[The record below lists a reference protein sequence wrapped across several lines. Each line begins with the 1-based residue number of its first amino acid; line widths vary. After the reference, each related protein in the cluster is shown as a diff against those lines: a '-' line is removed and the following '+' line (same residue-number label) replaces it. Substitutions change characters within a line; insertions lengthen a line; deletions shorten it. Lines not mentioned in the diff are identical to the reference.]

1 MINNLFHAIIDIE
14 RVSDHAEN
22 MSDLAKY
29 KIENGITF
37 SQHAMEELKAL
48 YEKVVVS
55 FSEAVK
61 AREKLSRIAAEN
73 VCRIEDEVDDMEE
86 ELRNKHIERL
96 SSGLCKP
103 SNGVIFLDTLSNFE
117 RMSDHANNLADCVLE
132 ELEQKNR

>member
-61 AREKLSRIAAEN
+61 AREKTKPYSSRECMQDRRRSRCHGRRTAE
-73 VCRIEDEVDDMEE
+73 
-86 ELRNKHIERL
+86 
-96 SSGLCKP
+96 
-103 SNGVIFLDTLSNFE
+103 
-117 RMSDHANNLADCVLE
+117 
-132 ELEQKNR
+132 